1 MNITRISGLGRIDKR
16 GVAAAFVILSTPL
29 LAFTDVEPVPGT
41 VSTPLVGGI
50 QQMQDSQPFNQENA
64 ATMEMVAPEM
74 TAAADAAMAD
84 DLTAA
89 AEIVGDGVASYYGK
103 RFAGRP
109 TASGERFDP
118 AQMTA
123 AHRTL
128 PFGSMVRVVDERT
141 GNAVVVRINDRGPFH
156 GGRVIDLSRAAAE
169 EIGMVRAGKAD
180 VRLELLAAS

>member
-1 MNITRISGLGRIDKR
+1 MNIASIPALGLPGKR
-16 GVAAAFVILSTPL
+16 GVAAAFLILSTPL
-29 LAFTDVEPVPGT
+29 LAFTDLEPVPGT
-41 VSTPLVGGI
+41 VATPLVGGMHEV
-50 QQMQDSQPFNQENA
+50 QESQPFGQENA
-64 ATMEMVAPEM
+64 AT
-74 TAAADAAMAD
+74 AAMIVPEETVVAEAATTD

-89 AEIVGDGVASYYGK
+89 AEVVGDGVASYYGK

-169 EIGMVRAGKAD
+169 EIGMVRAGKAE